1 MSVPDGVM
9 GAAGDYKDCNHDPGE
24 QPFPQNGCVPK
35 GAREREVLGK
45 LFVVSDGKEKIMS
58 GITIA
63 MLIIYAVVFGGGSF
77 FMISK
82 SMSKKNDPGAE
93 IETAEKKQDGFGSRI
108 GFILSTIGL
117 AVGVGAMW
125 RFPMM
130 CAQWGGGAFVL
141 AFVVVCIVIVL
152 PAGWADLACGRHFK
166 KGTVGSCGAAGG
178 KPGKVLG
185 WMMSID
191 QLCLFGYYPAI
202 MALVLCY
209 VFKSFGGMDYA
220 DKAEVVFEQT
230 NDNRLV
236 IYLLVIAVIIVV
248 GLISLRGIE
257 KGIEKMCKI
266 LLPMLFIILIVLV
279 VRVCMIPGIAEGIE
293 YYIKPDWS
301 QLANPQ
307 MWAAAAG
314 MALFAVGLG
323 PGPLLSY
330 SRYVN
335 DKQDIAT
342 DFITVNIVQLFICL
356 LGGFVI
362 IPAVK
367 IFGLDPTMG
376 KGVMFVALPKV
387 FETMPGG
394 AIFMILFFVALIF
407 AGISSSINQL
417 EVGISALM
425 DKEGGNLK
433 RGKAILLAGVAA
445 AIIAIPC
452 VWSDSFFAVF
462 DNVIGNI
469 GYCICGLGLA
479 IILAWKVGAKKVR
492 EEWYLPTSAI
502 KWGSWVDFLYKYVAV
517 LALGYFTVTAIISL
531 F

>member
-1 MSVPDGVM
+1 MR
-9 GAAGDYKDCNHDPGE
+9 AIDYKDCNHDSGE
-24 QPFPQNGCVPK
+24 QPFPQNDCIPE
-35 GAREREVLGK
+35 GAGDKKLSEK

-63 MLIIYAVVFGGGSF
+63 MLIIYAIVFGGGSF

-82 SMSKKNDPGAE
+82 SMSKKNPTQVSGSG
-93 IETAEKKQDGFGSRI
+93 EKKQDGFGTRI
-108 GFILSTIGL
+108 GFILSTIGM

-141 AFVVVCIVIVL
+141 AFVVVCVIVVL

-166 KGTVGSCGAAGG
+166 QGTVGNCQAAGG

-185 WMMSID
+185 WIMSLD
-191 QLCLFGYYPAI
+191 QLGLFAYYPAV

-209 VFKSFGGMDYA
+209 VFKSFGGLGYA

-236 IYLLVIAVIIVV
+236 LYLLVLAVIVV
-248 GLISLRGIE
+248 VALISMKGIE
-257 KGIEKMCKI
+257 KGIEKLCKI
-266 LLPMLFIILIVLV
+266 LLPALFIILIILV

-293 YYIKPDWS
+293 YYIKPDWA

-323 PGPLLSY
+323 PGPLMSY

-342 DFITVNIVQLFICL
+342 DFITVNVVQLFICL

-387 FETMPGG
+387 FETMPAGSF
-394 AIFMILFFVALIF
+394 FMILFFVALLA
-407 AGISSSINQL
+407 AGVSSSISQL
-417 EVGISALM
+417 EVGISAFM
-425 DKEGGNLK
+425 DKAGLQLS
-433 RGKAILLAGVAA
+433 RTKAIIIALIVAA
-445 AIIAIPC
+445 IVAIPC